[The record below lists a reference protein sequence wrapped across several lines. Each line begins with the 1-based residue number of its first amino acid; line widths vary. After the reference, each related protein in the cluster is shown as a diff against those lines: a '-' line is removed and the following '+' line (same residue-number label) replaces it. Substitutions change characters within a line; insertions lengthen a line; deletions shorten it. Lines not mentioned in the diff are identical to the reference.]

1 MAEGSAA
8 SAIAGKTVC
17 MLRSDQPLQEQTKL
31 NMAARDKIM
40 KARWE
45 IDGMKSEWKKLIE
58 AKVNQLNLLQ
68 KNSGKKRARDA
79 SYPECRILL
88 DHYGCVHPYKDLL
101 MTCLVAIRADAAAD
115 RAMVLPWLECM
126 PAGVMGCKPLKEYV
140 SGWIASNEGVP
151 IEDVPIEDAPI
162 EDAPIEAEP
171 VEDVPVKSVV
181 ITIDD

>member
-88 DHYGCVHPYKDLL
+88 DHYGCVYPYKDLL

-126 PAGVMGCKPLKEYV
+126 PAGVMSCKPLKEYV
-140 SGWIASNEGVP
+140 SDWIASNE
-151 IEDVPIEDAPI
+151 DVPVEDAPI
-162 EDAPIEAEP
+162 GDVPIEAEP
-171 VEDVPVKSVV
+171 VDDVPIESVV
-181 ITIDD
+181 VVVIDE